1 MLLRKLILISVF
13 VSLTVFAQAQLL
25 ETFNTR
31 TGASTLTPDSV
42 RIYLQARGWSFPD
55 MTTNRGGVSPIEG
68 NGSMV
73 SSNLSNVNQ
82 NAGFI
87 TPYIQI
93 AYTDSFLIQF
103 VYKFN
108 GSVTNKW
115 FKIYTSDTLSG
126 NVRRDS
132 VYIGSAAGNV
142 LFRYKKWIKGY
153 DSRYNCRVTFAAC
166 GTGTNRIAVDSVC
179 FSANQRYRPG
189 NNSAPIG
196 IKDTFEMIKNTTLS
210 NNFITN
216 DIDPDDDPIRLWTL
230 NSFPD
235 SGSLVMDNAGDG
247 RFTYTPPIGFVGIQT
262 FSYIP
267 RDRGFDPLSGLMTSV
282 VIIVREVN
290 TLPVKLINFDGKNT
304 DSGNELNWTTAVEIS
319 NDYFD
324 VERSVDGKTFE
335 SIGRVDGNGNST
347 VLTHYQF
354 IDAKPLAGVSYYRLH
369 QVDYDKAFENSPIV
383 SVKNTNGADDN
394 ISISVSPNPINLST
408 NSFELRG
415 IDHCSITILNSLGE
429 IMDNKEIQDNGT
441 VELRTW
447 RSQLPGVYFIQV
459 VKGSFSQTLPLIVQ

>member
-1 MLLRKLILISVF
+1 MLVRKLILISVF
-13 VSLTVFAQAQLL
+13 VSLTIFAQAQLL

-31 TGASTLTPDSV
+31 TGASTLSPDSV

-93 AYTDSFLIQF
+93 AYTDSFLIQL

-108 GSVTNKW
+108 GPVTNKW
-115 FKIYTSDTLSG
+115 FKIFTSDTLSG

-132 VYIGSAAGNV
+132 VYIASAAGGV

-196 IKDTFEMIKNTTLS
+196 ISDTFEMIKNTTLS
-210 NNFITN
+210 ENFITN
-216 DIDPDDDPIRLWTL
+216 DIDPDGDPIRLWTIS
-230 NSFPD
+230 SFPD
-235 SGSLVMDNAGDG
+235 SGVLVMDNAGDG
-247 RFTYTPPIGFVGIQT
+247 RFTYTPPIGFVGTQT
-262 FSYIP
+262 FNYIP
-267 RDRGFDPLSGLMTSV
+267 RDRGFDPLSGFMTSV

-290 TLPVKLINFDGKNT
+290 TLPVKLISFDGKNT

-324 VERSVDGKTFE
+324 VERSADGRTFE

-354 IDAKPLAGVSYYRLH
+354 IDAGPLEGVSYYRLH
-369 QVDYDKAFENSPIV
+369 QVDFDKAFENSPII
-383 SVKNTNGADDN
+383 SVKNSKSMDN
-394 ISISVSPNPINLST
+394 AISIDVFPNPISSGT
-408 NSFELRG
+408 NRFEVRG
-415 IDHCSITILNSLGE
+415 IDHCSLIIYNSLGE
-429 IMDNKEIQDNGT
+429 TIATQEIQDNGT
-441 VELRTW
+441 IDLSIW
-447 RSQLPGVYFIQV
+447 RSRLAGVYYINV
-459 VKGSFSQTLPLIVQ
+459 IKGSFSQTIPLIIQ